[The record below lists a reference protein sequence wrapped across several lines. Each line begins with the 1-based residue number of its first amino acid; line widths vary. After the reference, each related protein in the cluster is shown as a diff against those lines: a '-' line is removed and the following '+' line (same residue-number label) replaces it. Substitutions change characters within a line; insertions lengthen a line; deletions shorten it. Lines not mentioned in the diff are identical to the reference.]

1 MVYGIYIIQSKHTY
15 NTCNILNIDTSNIFL
30 TIYIA
35 VQDIAHNTTT
45 FFTGSNIGVGGIII
59 QSSDGAHAD
68 TKLTFTGGGMTT
80 GVGLTAGV
88 FYEFSLKKLTMRN
101 NSNAKAK
108 VFWTNSN
115 PGTKLSDTNNAG

>member
-1 MVYGIYIIQSKHTY
+1 MEMRKFGKT
-15 NTCNILNIDTSNIFL
+15 NLETS
-30 TIYIA
+30 A
-35 VQDIAHNTTT
+35 VV
-45 FFTGSNIGVGGIII
+45 FGGWFVGGIII

-115 PGTKLSDTNNAG
+115 PGTKLSDTNLQWFFSPK